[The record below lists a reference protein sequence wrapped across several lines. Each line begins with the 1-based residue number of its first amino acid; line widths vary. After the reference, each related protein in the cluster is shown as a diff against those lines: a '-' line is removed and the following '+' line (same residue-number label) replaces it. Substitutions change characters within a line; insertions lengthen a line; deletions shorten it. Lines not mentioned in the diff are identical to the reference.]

1 MSKLSL
7 SSCSHGPNMKL
18 IGMGFGHRG
27 IMEEFST
34 CYQMI
39 ELVLG
44 HATLWP
50 PGFSPFTNRKFMVY
64 FYFNF
69 RRASSTFAAMFFLFV
84 VRDSAIGVIPRQQM
98 VYYMQLVYSKYLD
111 IHDGSQPFP

>member
-7 SSCSHGPNMKL
+7 SSCSHGPNMN
-18 IGMGFGHRG
+18 GHRG

-44 HATLWP
+44 HATPWP
-50 PGFSPFTNRKFMVY
+50 PGFSPFTNRKFMVH

-69 RRASSTFAAMFFLFV
+69 RRAFHFYCDVFSFCGQRFCDWSDT
-84 VRDSAIGVIPRQQM
+84 SPT
-98 VYYMQLVYSKYLD
+98 
-111 IHDGSQPFP
+111 DGLLYAVGI